1 LSTETPA
8 GAAATTVSSPSRRP
22 TRPSRFTSRTTG
34 ILPLLALVACAV
46 RIALLRTAGSFGDL
60 FRGRDAR
67 EERRAARDAESARLL
82 ARVLG
87 RLKGPYAKL
96 GQFASLR
103 HDVLPDAWRGELA
116 TLRDRVPPLPL
127 TALRPMI
134 ESELERPL
142 EEAFRSFEA
151 HPLGAASIAQAHRAE
166 LPDGRSVVVKVQYP
180 WLERALP
187 TDLRLLRRAARLLAR
202 RRGAGHDP
210 LRWFDEFASGVRE
223 ELDFVREAEVAAEI
237 AANLADDDRVVVP
250 EVIPSHS
257 ARRVL
262 TVVHHAAVP
271 ITDHAALRALHVDPA
286 EVLEIVVRAYAK
298 QVFVDGLFHADP
310 HPGNLFVLDAQGEPP
325 RVLFVDFGLSRRL
338 APALRDESRRA
349 IFAVLQGD
357 VEAFLASMKQ
367 LDMIAPGSEEAVRQA
382 VERMLGRLRADGS
395 PLALRADRVLSLKD
409 EALELLRETPGL
421 QLPNDLLL
429 YARTLSYVFSLGR
442 ELAPDVDLMRLTTPW
457 LLRFLAGAAPTPDA

>member
-1 LSTETPA
+1 VC
-8 GAAATTVSSPSRRP
+8 AA
-22 TRPSRFTSRTTG
+22 
-34 ILPLLALVACAV
+34 
-46 RIALLRTAGSFGDL
+46 RIGLLRAAGFFGDL
-60 FRGRDAR
+60 FRGQDAR
-67 EERRAARDAESARLL
+67 EARRNAREAESAR
-82 ARVLG
+82 RVAQTLG

-103 HDVLPDAWRGELA
+103 HDVLPDAWRGELT

-127 TALRPMI
+127 AALRSVI
-134 ESELERPL
+134 ETELGRPL
-142 EEAFRSFEA
+142 EEAFRSFEE

-166 LPDGRSVVVKVQYP
+166 LPDGRAVVVKVQYP

-187 TDLRLLRRAARLLAR
+187 TDLRLLRGAARLLSR
-202 RRGAGHDP
+202 RSGSGHEP

-237 AANLADDDRVVVP
+237 AENLADDDRVVVP
-250 EVIPSHS
+250 EVVPSHS

-271 ITDHAALRALHVDPA
+271 ITDHAALRELQVDPA
-286 EVLEIVVRAYAK
+286 EVLEILVQAYAK

-310 HPGNLFVLDAQGEPP
+310 HPGNLFVLDAPGEPP

-338 APALRDESRRA
+338 APELRDESRRA

-357 VEAFLASMKQ
+357 TEAFLASMNQ
-367 LDMIAPGSEEAVRQA
+367 LDMVAPGSEDAVRRA
-382 VERMLGRLRADGS
+382 VGRMLGRLRAGGS
-395 PLALRADRVLSLKD
+395 PLAVGADRVLSLKD

-442 ELAPDVDLMRLTTPW
+442 ELAPDVDLMKLTVPW
-457 LLRFLAGAAPTPDA
+457 LLRFLAGGAPTPVTSRAGRSAAGPGGG